1 MPGKEQVRKSRAL
14 TCRGPGR
21 QGEREGREEREDRE
35 GREETEG
42 REGRE
47 EREGREGSSR
57 RQRKLPGQTVTLE
70 SSFKH

>member
-35 GREETEG
+35 GRE
-42 REGRE
+42 
-47 EREGREGSSR
+47 GSSR

>member
-35 GREETEG
+35 GREG
-42 REGRE
+42 G
-47 EREGREGSSR
+47 EGSSR

>member
-1 MPGKEQVRKSRAL
+1 MRREIEAAGNEVPGKEQVRKSRAL

-35 GREETEG
+35 GRE
-42 REGRE
+42 
-47 EREGREGSSR
+47 GREGSSR

>member
-1 MPGKEQVRKSRAL
+1 MRREIEAAGNEVPGKEQVRKSRAL

-35 GREETEG
+35 GRE
-42 REGRE
+42 
-47 EREGREGSSR
+47 GSSR